1 MKNVNSFLENY
12 QNKLKGKHIIL
23 FMLILLATKSYSQ
36 TYNEIFND
44 AKDDWINNSNW
55 VFSLDDNCNQ
65 QYEHGAFSWCVNGGR
80 RLEDVMMTLRKAD
93 ETLMTSSDRFE
104 LKVAGSL
111 ILKNRD
117 TRMADWDNLKLWTD
131 NFKSYIESNGDDN
144 GMFISSNLGNK
155 IQLGDSNDAIT
166 INGKYVIMDYG
177 GANDVAQVAI
187 NAGNP
192 VNGAVLTVGGMTYIG
207 SSKNIEANPGLADD
221 LKADCS
227 LIVEKQVLTSDL
239 NIIPKPHWRD
249 FVFENDYKLK
259 TLPEVEEFIKE
270 NKHLPEIP
278 SAKEIEKNGLML
290 AEMNMALLKKM
301 EEMTLYMIEQNKEL
315 KTLKEQIKNQ
325 DNEIQLLKN
334 QSK

>member
-1 MKNVNSFLENY
+1 MKNVNYVLGNY

-23 FMLILLATKSYSQ
+23 FALILLATKSYSQ

-131 NFKSYIESNGDDN
+131 SFKSYIESNGDDN

-227 LIVEKQVLTSDL
+227 LIVEKQVLASDL

-249 FVFENDYKLK
+249 FVFENDYKKMDLK
-259 TLPEVEEFIKE
+259 ALEGYVKE
-270 NKHLPEIP
+270 NKHLPGIVSE
-278 SAKEIEKNGLML
+278 KEVKEKGYKIHVFNEGLL
-290 AEMNMALLKKM
+290 QNVEELL
-301 EEMTLYMIEQNKEL
+301 LHIIDQNKKIEEL
-315 KTLKEQIKNQ
+315 NKRIEALEK
-325 DNEIQLLKN
+325 
-334 QSK
+334 